1 MQNKLNAIIVDD
13 EESARSVLSNL
24 IARFCPE
31 INILQTFSNV
41 VEAVDYIKK
50 QQPDVVFLDI
60 EMPNYAGYELVSFF
74 EKVTF
79 EIIFVTAYN
88 NFAIKAFEV
97 SAVDYILKPVE
108 IERLQ
113 EAVTKLIAKNN
124 LKVNSENYKT
134 LTENLKSDI
143 VSKIIVRTNNG
154 QEVVLVKDIIAI
166 EAKEAYSCIHTISE
180 NYLMSKN
187 LKHYETTFENDK
199 TFFRSHKSWIINL
212 NHIVKFSKSNFEIE
226 LSNKIIAKL
235 SKYKKPDFERI
246 ILQ

>member
-13 EESARSVLSNL
+13 EESARNVLSNL

-31 INILQTFSNV
+31 INILNTFSNV
-41 VEAVDYIKK
+41 VDAVDYIKK
-50 QQPDVVFLDI
+50 KQPDIVFLDI

-79 EIIFVTAYN
+79 EIIFVTAYD
-88 NFAIKAFEV
+88 NFAIRAFEV

-187 LKHYETTFENDK
+187 LKHYETIFVNDK

-235 SKYKKPDFERI
+235 SKYKKPDFEHI

>member
-1 MQNKLNAIIVDD
+1 MQNQLNAIIVDD

-31 INILQTFSNV
+31 ITILQTFSNV
-41 VEAVDYIKK
+41 IDAVDYIKQ

-79 EIIFVTAYN
+79 EIVFVTAYDN
-88 NFAIKAFEV
+88 YAIRAFEV

-113 EAVTKLIAKNN
+113 EAVTKLVAKNK
-124 LKVNSENYKT
+124 LKVNSQNYQT
-134 LTENLKSDI
+134 LTENLKSETI
-143 VSKIIVRTNNG
+143 SKIIVRTNNG
-154 QEVVLVKDIIAI
+154 QEIVLIKDIIAI
-166 EAKEAYSCIHTISE
+166 EAKEAYSCIHTISG

-187 LKHYETTFENDK
+187 LKHYETTFENNNS
-199 TFFRSHKSWIINL
+199 FFRTHKSWIINL

-226 LSNKIIAKL
+226 LSNNIIAKL
-235 SKYKKPDFERI
+235 SKYKKPDFESI
-246 ILQ
+246 ILK